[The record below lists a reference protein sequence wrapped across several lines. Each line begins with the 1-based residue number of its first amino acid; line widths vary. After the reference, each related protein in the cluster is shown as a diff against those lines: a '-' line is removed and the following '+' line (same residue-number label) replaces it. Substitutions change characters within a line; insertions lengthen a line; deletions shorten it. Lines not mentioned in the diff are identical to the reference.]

1 MGINEMKNRA
11 YEIACKHGWYE
22 QKKSTVHELML
33 IVSELGEAV
42 NADRSG
48 KYANRKGFE
57 EMLRKGAH
65 LPLSYAF
72 NQYIKDT
79 VEDELADAA
88 IRILSLAGLY
98 AAELEEEPFSEEGLS
113 SFVKAASGALTIFDK
128 PENIYFPEE
137 LCLTFRN
144 IMEVLDKEKET
155 SLGDVLMN
163 IFVIAY
169 RRGID
174 LKWHIEQKMKY
185 NEERPY
191 KHNKKY

>member
-1 MGINEMKNRA
+1 MGINEMKDRA
-11 YEIACKHGWYE
+11 YDIACKHGWYE
-22 QKKSTVHELML
+22 QKRSNIHELML

-42 NADRSG
+42 NADRSD

-57 EMLRKGAH
+57 EMLQQGS
-65 LPLSYAF
+65 LVPFSYAF
-72 NQYIKDT
+72 SQYIKDT

-88 IRILSLAGLY
+88 IRILSLAGLNS
-98 AAELEEEPFSEEGLS
+98 ADLEEEPFSEEGLEK
-113 SFVKAASGALTIFDK
+113 FVKAANKGLTISDN
-128 PENIYFPEE
+128 PEKITFPEE
-137 LCLTFRN
+137 LSVVFSA
-144 IMEVLDKEKET
+144 IMKVLQEGA
-155 SLGDVLMN
+155 SMGGVLGY
-163 IFVIAY
+163 IYVIAY

>member
-42 NADRSG
+42 NADRSD
-48 KYANRKGFE
+48 KYANRERFE
-57 EMLRKGAH
+57 NVLKEFH
-65 LPLSYAF
+65 VPFSYAF
-72 NQYIKDT
+72 NQCIKDT

-113 SFVKAASGALTIFDK
+113 MFVKAASGALTIFDK
-128 PENIYFPEE
+128 PKKISFPEE
-137 LCLTFRN
+137 LYLTFRN
-144 IMEVLDKEKET
+144 IMEVLDKEEEA